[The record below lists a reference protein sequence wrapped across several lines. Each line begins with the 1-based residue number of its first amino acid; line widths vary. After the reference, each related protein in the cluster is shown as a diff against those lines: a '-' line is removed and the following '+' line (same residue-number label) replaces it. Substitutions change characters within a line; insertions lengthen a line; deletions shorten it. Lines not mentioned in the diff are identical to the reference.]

1 MLSPSLH
8 FHYKNFIT
16 TTTKSAPNISSTSFS
31 CLFPLAILQNDVEFT
46 CSLKQPKYLSCQ
58 LNPGCHVFSNQ
69 VSNTLCHGYKRN
81 YPFLTS
87 SFALTRLHHWFTFV
101 QLIVFTPTEVLL
113 PFFLIAHN
121 LSVSNSRCIRWFS
134 NYS

>member
-1 MLSPSLH
+1 MPSPWLH
-8 FHYKNFIT
+8 VHYKHFIA

-31 CLFPLAILQNDVEFT
+31 CLFPLTILQNDVEFT

-87 SFALTRLHHWFTFV
+87 SLAFTRLRHWFTCV
-101 QLIVFTPTEVLL
+101 QLNVFAPTVIVVTV
-113 PFFLIAHN
+113 FLCRSPQNRFQILQHK
-121 LSVSNSRCIRWFS
+121 VV
-134 NYS
+134 